1 MKKFT
6 NYLIVIYLMGLFI
19 LPSFIYG
26 QQDEAQGNQ
35 PVRPTKSSAQ
45 EMNIL
50 NTVPKNFETEFIV
63 TDEEGRKKCEF
74 LMELY
79 KILETDPTVGKILP
93 YVREDYIQH
102 NPMLGD
108 GPEALAMF
116 FRSSTSEYPVKIEV
130 HRIIVVDNWAMVHLN
145 FRNMDTE
152 DPNDLGSTGVDIFT
166 FGPDGRLSEHWD
178 AVQTIPAF
186 SANTNGMLLQIRK
199 D

>member
-1 MKKFT
+1 MSHV
-6 NYLIVIYLMGLFI
+6 N
-19 LPSFIYG
+19 S
-26 QQDEAQGNQ
+26 
-35 PVRPTKSSAQ
+35 
-45 EMNIL
+45 
-50 NTVPKNFETEFIV
+50 VPRDFETEFIV
-63 TDEEGRKKCEF
+63 TDEEGRRKCEM

-79 KILETDPTVGKILP
+79 KILETDPTVPKILP

-116 FRSSTSEYPVKIEV
+116 FRSSTSQYPVKIEV
-130 HRIIVVDNWAMVHLN
+130 HRIIVVDNWAFVHLN

-178 AVQTIPAF
+178 AVQNVPAF
-186 SANTNGMLLQIRK
+186 SANTNGMLLQISK
-199 D
+199 E